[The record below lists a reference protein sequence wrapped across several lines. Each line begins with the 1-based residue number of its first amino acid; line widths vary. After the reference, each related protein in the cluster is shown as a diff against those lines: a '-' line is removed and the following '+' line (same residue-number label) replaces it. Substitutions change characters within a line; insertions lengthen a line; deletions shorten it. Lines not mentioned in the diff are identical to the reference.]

1 MYVYIIFCCK
11 TKYQRDTKYKYFKD
25 YYFDLRF
32 HTSYLEN
39 FFGQTHLH
47 LLETY
52 LEFNLCHLG
61 KRKIDTEV

>member
-1 MYVYIIFCCK
+1 MYIYIIFCK

-39 FFGQTHLH
+39 CFGQTHLH
-47 LLETY
+47 LLET
-52 LEFNLCHLG
+52 
-61 KRKIDTEV
+61 